1 MYPHLLPSIHTVYW
15 YILIIDP
22 VSQTNKIEKTWGEF
36 FFIVLHHGKAFASAL
51 ETLRLR
57 GTPKEFNHTTLKEN
71 AATITIKKCQRIIT
85 GIVSSADTFNSR
97 DFGKFLHKLT
107 LEKLVTYLI
116 HHPDDANK
124 THASWRMFL
133 RSTPTS
139 AWTLVSFCP
148 APFTLP
154 NLDNIVQFL
163 FIGDLAGTGVK
174 HITHVLSQ
182 GELAKQATKCLT
194 VPYNSDQSILM
205 KLGAPPS
212 WAKFEQ
218 CSFFRDSQYEMIRK
232 MLKAPRHPSV
242 REIADA

>member
-1 MYPHLLPSIHTVYW
+1 MLPYIHIVYR

-51 ETLRLR
+51 DLLRLR
-57 GTPKEFNHTTLKEN
+57 NTLREFRVTTLKEN
-71 AATITIKKCQRIIT
+71 AAAITVKNRRRIIT
-85 GIVSSADTFNSR
+85 EIVSKADTFNNR

-116 HHPDDANK
+116 QHPDDENK
-124 THASWRMFL
+124 THASWCMFL
-133 RSTPTS
+133 RFTPTL

-154 NLDNIVQFL
+154 NFDNIVMFL

-194 VPYNSDQSILM
+194 VPYNSDRSILM
-205 KLGAPPS
+205 KLGAPPP
-212 WAKFEQ
+212 WAKFKQ
-218 CSFFRDSQYEMIRK
+218 CSFFRESQYEMIRK
-232 MLKAPRHPSV
+232 MLKAPRHP
-242 REIADA
+242 